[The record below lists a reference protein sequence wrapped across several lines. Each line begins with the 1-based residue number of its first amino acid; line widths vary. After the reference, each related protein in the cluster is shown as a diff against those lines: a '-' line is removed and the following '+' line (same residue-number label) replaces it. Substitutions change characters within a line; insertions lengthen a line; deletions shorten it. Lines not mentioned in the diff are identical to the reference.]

1 MAPKMVFNTNKKL
14 SQFKKSMDINNLD
27 KVIFT
32 VGRITPNGVKL
43 LGTCFLL
50 NKSGLFATASHVTNN
65 DNNNL
70 VIFLTGKTDLNT
82 YQDTSDN
89 QGQTMP
95 AIIHKVDPVRD
106 ICILKIQN
114 SAISNLII
122 GGADDVRV
130 TNDVGIVGFPHCVD
144 GRNILTYQNTVVCAK
159 VLIES
164 SGIKSKHLVLNIQ
177 TRPGQSGSP
186 IFRLSDSK
194 LIGMI
199 IGSYAPG
206 GGGGMSLGGVDPHT
220 LHQTTHAVSS
230 EYLLKMI

>member
-1 MAPKMVFNTNKKL
+1 MVITG
-14 SQFKKSMDINNLD
+14 LD
-27 KVIFT
+27 KVIYT
-32 VGRITPNGVKL
+32 VGRITPNGIIL

-50 NKSGLFATASHVTNN
+50 NKNGLFATASHVTNN

-70 VIFLTGKTDLNT
+70 VIFVSGKTDLNI

-89 QGQTMP
+89 QGQTIP
-95 AIIHKVDPVRD
+95 ATIYKVDPIRD
-106 ICILKIQN
+106 ICILKIDN
-114 SAISNLII
+114 PNKSNLQI
-122 GGADDVRV
+122 GGADDVKV
-130 TNDVGIVGFPHCVD
+130 SDNVGIVGFPHCVD
-144 GRNILTYQNTVVCAK
+144 GRNILTFQNTVVGAK

-199 IGSYAPG
+199 IGSYVPSSRG
-206 GGGGMSLGGVDPHT
+206 GLSLGGVDPHT

-230 EYLLKMI
+230 EYITKMI